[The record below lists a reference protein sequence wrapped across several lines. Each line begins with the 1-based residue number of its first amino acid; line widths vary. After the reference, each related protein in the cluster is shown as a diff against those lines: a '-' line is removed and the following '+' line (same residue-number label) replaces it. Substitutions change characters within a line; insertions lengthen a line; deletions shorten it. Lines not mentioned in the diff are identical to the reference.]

1 MAEPPLPLR
10 GRAAPVS
17 VRRLFGLDRSG
28 PPPPQV
34 APGQPLRP
42 WTLPNAIGFTRLA
55 LIPVFLVV
63 ELSSGDGTGALGA
76 TLFAVIAWGDYADGI
91 AARVTGQYS
100 RLGALMDPVTD
111 RLLVVSGVVV
121 CWHFQLL
128 PRWAIAVLALREL
141 AMLALGRYGLTRGVE
156 LRINWPGRLAVAPV
170 MSAFFFAMVGW
181 RTVGEV
187 LLYVGLALALV
198 ATGALCARWAKRAA
212 SACARLSAA
221 HLTSEPRRERSP
233 RLSSSA

>member
-1 MAEPPLPLR
+1 MEISEHGPEGSSGKPR
-10 GRAAPVS
+10 MT
-17 VRRLFGLDRSG
+17 VRRLVGLDRSG

-34 APGQPLRP
+34 ASGQPLRP
-42 WTLPNAIGFTRLA
+42 WTVPNAIGFARLA
-55 LIPVFLVV
+55 LIPVFLAV

-141 AMLALGRYGLTRGVE
+141 AMLVLGRYGLKRGVE

-181 RTVGEV
+181 RTLAEV
-187 LLYVGLALALV
+187 LLYIGLALALT
-198 ATGALCARWAKRAA
+198 ATGLYVRTGARQLHRA
-212 SACARLSAA
+212 
-221 HLTSEPRRERSP
+221 
-233 RLSSSA
+233 SSSA